1 MVEVK
6 YHEILIISPT
16 LRLIFE
22 GLYCAQPEGLGG
34 GGVKIYVAISDSP
47 WLGLADYQ
55 MIL

>member
-22 GLYCAQPEGLGG
+22 GLYCAKPEVLGG
-34 GGVKIYVAISDSP
+34 RGS
-47 WLGLADYQ
+47 
-55 MIL
+55 